1 MQSSKTA
8 AITQAPL
15 APLRHRSWRM
25 ASPSTAAPVAS
36 VLLAV
41 ATASMSSSS
50 SLSAPAAASLAE
62 TEASA
67 TAFRASALLHA
78 LSSTVISEPRSFG
91 SAMISR
97 QPTNVR
103 SYAATA
109 TTASMQATTA
119 PATPSAAANGSAS
132 SRPQPPRRH
141 HVIDLGNGLT
151 AEVPVTGFPPT
162 PSSRHHRGIYRPHRR
177 TRSNATVR
185 HRHGRHQ
192 HASAGDGNMEASA
205 ANSAAHAPPKPELAQ
220 PPRPLKH
227 LRHAASSSPLPQPQC
242 DTQGRPEAT
251 SGGLQSIHHTA
262 VEAVAL
268 LECATVLEAL
278 ELSSP
283 SHFPPCSAAATA
295 DKARANFEELQTRA
309 LPLLFHVA
317 QAAATSLGTDAA
329 KAAAAVTDAELATAL
344 QCLAA
349 HLQYMAAATR
359 ADGRRHVSALPP
371 AVVVAL
377 WEEVMPYVH
386 RRFHDRD
393 ASKPPLHLKCADL
406 DGCARE
412 DMGEAGTSGL
422 RGVEDATAELRD
434 AAGAAAAAAPLST
447 AAPVTLAV
455 CARSTKKSVCVPLR
469 RALAVHT
476 RQIALL
482 LPPPALALVLTRM
495 HQCGALADDVLG
507 PIAADYLEA
516 LRRSGPGQATSGGDS
531 IAALRQRVLR
541 LPDGVGSDDG
551 RNAAPSPTAF
561 TSAAAVT
568 MARLLGRAA
577 IPGHQQ
583 LHWFF
588 HLALLPELTRVLTR
602 AAERAAQSNAD
613 KATGD
618 AVEALPS
625 LDALLDLTAALRH
638 YAVSGHAVTH
648 LTTLWMVYFVH
659 RQRTDD
665 TETALAEC
673 AALLRAVSTVPSAC
687 NRTQRRQARNIGAK
701 DSHGGSNAA
710 QQRRRLLKVAEGD
723 YSLLVDEACAQV
735 CRLCRRL
742 QRPASS
748 SSAAAV
754 APTQL
759 LGLLRL
765 LLRVSSPHWAEAY
778 ETLASAVLA
787 ALTHAAASLAA
798 SAPLRHKAEGLA
810 HLLPLTDTRRTL
822 HALLHRGS
830 LIPDHPL
837 HRVLLRRLLHS
848 PAAMTD
854 TAVASQVLLGLELM
868 VPVEEGSTH
877 TVEASTTT
885 TTPAAAAASSGSN
898 GAIATTTDIGASAKP
913 TVSLVT
919 AETLT
924 AVDASTSAAA
934 ITPGDRHRALQVFR
948 RLGRSITPTAF
959 VAGLCVVALD
969 TLPSTAQVA
978 VVNHLTSIASAVS
991 PAYLVKGMDA
1001 VVRQLPSS
1009 AIDDVSVQRWFSRF
1023 TARDVV
1029 RRVDPVGCA
1038 VLLDILSAN
1047 LRYQRNCALAK
1058 ECITRRIGVA
1068 LRRTGEDGAGDGAV
1082 SLEALPRVV
1091 TALQRASV
1099 FMPKYYSRACRLL
1112 LGQVERASLGEL
1124 LEPFAA
1130 VAEAYMSRQ
1139 RSEAQASV
1147 FKDVWELVRGRVM
1160 EEAGRLSLPETISA
1174 INAFAALDVTDD
1186 ALFGVLVYQL
1196 WVCLRTAEAEV
1207 VDAAATSRP
1216 SGASDAGSSAA
1227 APEEPAMCSARR
1239 GPQPGESGG
1248 AADVAA
1254 ATADDGDEVA
1264 EAQVLRRVQA
1274 AQDVLRTLTPSAVAV
1289 VTTTLFAR
1297 GNARVSSGARTRAAA
1312 AVVGGV
1318 GNDGEE
1324 DGDFVRTLLPW
1335 MLVGLR
1341 GCHAELYPVD
1351 VVHLMPSL
1359 LEHYA
1364 AAAAVEDASAPA
1376 DHTDRYAALLHAAYD
1391 ACRST
1396 FLLMYALLP
1405 DTVSAAE
1412 EPLLPA
1418 AEQHRIA
1425 EQRAQWTPATKLS
1438 VEVVPRP
1445 WFASLL
1451 VSLSSAALVDVAVAL
1466 ACVRR
1471 ACTRRV
1477 CGELLPISQLVD
1489 VCLSLC
1495 WLATYASLSTAT
1507 KSATVGGHSSGADA
1521 QTPATP
1527 DATRQDELSSRPPP
1541 SPQPTTGDVLRTA
1554 MATVLSA
1561 LWIRSDELSS
1571 SQVSALLRCL
1581 RDTYGADKVDA
1592 DFVERLEAQKARLL
1606 SQRQQQQQR
1615 SAAAAPHSTSEAETE
1630 MATEAANQSRGESP
1644 PDLVTAQ
1651 DLFSST

>member
-8 AITQAPL
+8 AITRAPL

-25 ASPSTAAPVAS
+25 ASPSTAAPVPS
-36 VLLAV
+36 VPLAV

-50 SLSAPAAASLAE
+50 SRPAPAAASLAE

-67 TAFRASALLHA
+67 TAFRASALFHA
-78 LSSTVISEPRSFG
+78 LPSTAISEPRSFG

-97 QPTNVR
+97 QPTSLR

-109 TTASMQATTA
+109 TTASMQTTTA

-132 SRPQPPRRH
+132 SQPQPPRRH

-162 PSSRHHRGIYRPHRR
+162 PSSRHHRGIYRTHRR

-192 HASAGDGNMEASA
+192 RASAGDGNMEASA
-205 ANSAAHAPPKPELAQ
+205 AGSAVRAPPKPESAQ
-220 PPRPLKH
+220 PPRPLEH

-242 DTQGRPEAT
+242 DTQGRPEVT

-262 VEAVAL
+262 VEAIAL

-283 SHFPPCSAAATA
+283 SHFPPRSAAGTA

-309 LPLLFHVA
+309 LPLLLHVA
-317 QAAATSLGTDAA
+317 QAAATPLGTDAA

-386 RRFHDRD
+386 RRFHDGN
-393 ASKPPLHLKCADL
+393 ASKPPLRLKRADL
-406 DGCARE
+406 DGCVRE
-412 DMGEAGTSGL
+412 GMGEADTS
-422 RGVEDATAELRD
+422 RPRSVENATAELRD
-434 AAGAAAAAAPLST
+434 AAGAAVESGAP
-447 AAPVTLAV
+447 ATLAFF
-455 CARSTKKSVCVPLR
+455 ARSTKKSVYVPLR

-495 HQCGALADDVLG
+495 YQCGALADDVLG
-507 PIAADYLEA
+507 PIAAGFLEA
-516 LRRSGPGQATSGGDS
+516 LRRSAPEQATRGGDS
-531 IAALRQRVLR
+531 ISALRQRVLR
-541 LPDGVGSDDG
+541 LPDGVGSDNG

-602 AAERAAQSNAD
+602 AAERAAQSTAD
-613 KATGD
+613 EATGD

-625 LDALLDLTAALRH
+625 LDALLDLTAAFRH

-648 LTTLWMVYFVH
+648 LTTLWIVYFVH
-659 RQRTDD
+659 RQRTVD

-687 NRTQRRQARNIGAK
+687 NRTQRRQARYIGAK

-735 CRLCRRL
+735 CRLCRHL
-742 QRPASS
+742 QSPASS
-748 SSAAAV
+748 RSAAAV

-778 ETLASAVLA
+778 EMLASAVLA
-787 ALTHAAASLAA
+787 ALTHAAASLAT

-885 TTPAAAAASSGSN
+885 TTPAAAAASSRSN
-898 GAIATTTDIGASAKP
+898 GAIATTTNIGASATP
-913 TVSLVT
+913 TISLVI

-934 ITPGDRHRALQVFR
+934 ITPGDRYRALQVFR

-1091 TALQRASV
+1091 TSLQRASV

-1130 VAEAYMSRQ
+1130 VTEAYMSRQ

-1160 EEAGRLSLPETISA
+1160 EEAGQLSLPETISA
-1174 INAFAALDVTDD
+1174 INAFAALDVTDN

-1207 VDAAATSRP
+1207 IDAAATSRL
-1216 SGASDAGSSAA
+1216 SGASDEGSSAA
-1227 APEEPAMCSARR
+1227 APVEPAMCSARR

-1254 ATADDGDEVA
+1254 ATADDGGEVA
-1264 EAQVLRRVQA
+1264 EAQVLRRAQA
-1274 AQDVLRTLTPSAVAV
+1274 AQDVLRALTPSAVAV

-1312 AVVGGV
+1312 PVVGGV

-1335 MLVGLR
+1335 MLLGLR

-1364 AAAAVEDASAPA
+1364 AAAAVEDGSAPA
-1376 DHTDRYAALLHAAYD
+1376 DHTDQYAALLHTAYD

-1438 VEVVPRP
+1438 VEVVPRQ

-1451 VSLSSAALVDVAVAL
+1451 VSLSSADLVDVAVAL

-1495 WLATYASLSTAT
+1495 WLATYASLSTPT
-1507 KSATVGGHSSGADA
+1507 KSASVGAHSSGADA

-1527 DATRQDELSSRPPP
+1527 DATRQDELSSRPPS
-1541 SPQPTTGDVLRTA
+1541 SPQPTPGDVVCTA

-1561 LWIRSDELSS
+1561 LWIRSDELAS
-1571 SQVSALLRCL
+1571 SQISALLRCL

-1606 SQRQQQQQR
+1606 SQRQKR
-1615 SAAAAPHSTSEAETE
+1615 SAAATPHSTSEAETE
-1630 MATEAANQSRGESP
+1630 MATEAANRSRGESP
-1644 PDLVTAQ
+1644 TDLVTAQ

>member
-8 AITQAPL
+8 VITRAPL

-50 SLSAPAAASLAE
+50 RSAPAAASLAE

-67 TAFRASALLHA
+67 TAFRASALFHA
-78 LSSTVISEPRSFG
+78 LSSTAISEPRSFG
-91 SAMISR
+91 SAMVSR
-97 QPTNVR
+97 QPTSLR

-119 PATPSAAANGSAS
+119 PATPSVAANGSAS
-132 SRPQPPRRH
+132 SRPQPPQRH

-151 AEVPVTGFPPT
+151 AEVPVTDFPPT

-177 TRSNATVR
+177 TRSNATAR

-192 HASAGDGNMEASA
+192 HASVGDGNMEASA
-205 ANSAAHAPPKPELAQ
+205 VDSVLHATPKPESAQ

-242 DTQGRPEAT
+242 DTQGRPEVT

-295 DKARANFEELQTRA
+295 NKARANFEELQTRA
-309 LPLLFHVA
+309 LPLLLHVA
-317 QAAATSLGTDAA
+317 QAAAAPLGTDAA

-393 ASKPPLHLKCADL
+393 VSKPPLHLKRADL

-412 DMGEAGTSGL
+412 DMGQADTSGP
-422 RGVEDATAELRD
+422 RSVE
-434 AAGAAAAAAPLST
+434 GAAAAAAPLST
-447 AAPVTLAV
+447 AAPATLAV
-455 CARSTKKSVCVPLR
+455 FARSAKKSVCVPLR

-495 HQCGALADDVLG
+495 YQCGALADDVLG
-507 PIAADYLEA
+507 PIAAGYLEA
-516 LRRSGPGQATSGGDS
+516 LRRSAPEQATSGGDS

-541 LPDGVGSDDG
+541 LPDGAGSDDG

-583 LHWFF
+583 IHWFF

-602 AAERAAQSNAD
+602 AAERAAQSTAD
-613 KATGD
+613 EATGD

-742 QRPASS
+742 QSPASS

-798 SAPLRHKAEGLA
+798 SAPLQHKAEGLA

-885 TTPAAAAASSGSN
+885 TKPAAAAASSRSN
-898 GAIATTTDIGASAKP
+898 GAIATATDIGASAKP
-913 TVSLVT
+913 TVSMVT

-924 AVDASTSAAA
+924 AADASTTAAA

-1038 VLLDILSAN
+1038 VLLNILSAN

-1058 ECITRRIGVA
+1058 ECITHRIGVA

-1174 INAFAALDVTDD
+1174 INAFATLDVTDD

-1207 VDAAATSRP
+1207 VDAAATSRS
-1216 SGASDAGSSAA
+1216 SGASDAGSPAA

-1264 EAQVLRRVQA
+1264 EARVLRRAQA
-1274 AQDVLRTLTPSAVAV
+1274 AQDVLRALTPSAVAV

-1297 GNARVSSGARTRAAA
+1297 GNARVASGARTRAAA

-1318 GNDGEE
+1318 GNDEEE
-1324 DGDFVRTLLPW
+1324 DGDFVHTLLPW
-1335 MLVGLR
+1335 MLLGLR

-1376 DHTDRYAALLHAAYD
+1376 NHTDGYAALLHAAYD

-1396 FLLMYALLP
+1396 FLFMYALLP

-1451 VSLSSAALVDVAVAL
+1451 VSLSNAALVDVAVAL

-1477 CGELLPISQLVD
+1477 CNELLPISQLVD

-1507 KSATVGGHSSGADA
+1507 KSASVGAHSSSADA

-1527 DATRQDELSSRPPP
+1527 DATRQDELSSRLPS
-1541 SPQPTTGDVLRTA
+1541 SPQPTPGDVLRTA

-1561 LWIRSDELSS
+1561 LWIRSDELAS
-1571 SQVSALLRCL
+1571 SQISALLRCL

-1630 MATEAANQSRGESP
+1630 AANRSRGESP
-1644 PDLVTAQ
+1644 LDLVTAQ